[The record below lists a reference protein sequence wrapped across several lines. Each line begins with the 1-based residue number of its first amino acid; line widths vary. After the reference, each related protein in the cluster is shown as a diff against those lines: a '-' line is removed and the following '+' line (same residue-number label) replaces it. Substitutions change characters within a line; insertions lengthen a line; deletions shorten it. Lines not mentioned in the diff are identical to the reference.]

1 MANYGLA
8 PKLPLSYAEGEGPY
22 SMITQYDAL
31 LQQNMKM
38 LLLTSPGER
47 IMIPTYGVGLK
58 RAIFQ
63 QNTEEVRNAI
73 RERIQEQIATFLGY
87 VTVQSI
93 DIFSEENSDL
103 PPNYINITIRY
114 FVPSLSYS
122 QVLSLLA
129 NSDTQ
134 TIV

>member
-22 SMITQYDAL
+22 LMITRYDAL

-47 IMIPTYGVGLK
+47 IMIPNYGVGLK
-58 RAIFQ
+58 RVIFQ
-63 QNTEEVRNAI
+63 QNTEEVRDAI
-73 RERIQEQIATFLGY
+73 KERIQEQISRFLDY
-87 VTVQSI
+87 VKVQNI
-93 DIFSEENSDL
+93 EIFSEDNSDL
-103 PPNYINITIRY
+103 PSNYISIKINY